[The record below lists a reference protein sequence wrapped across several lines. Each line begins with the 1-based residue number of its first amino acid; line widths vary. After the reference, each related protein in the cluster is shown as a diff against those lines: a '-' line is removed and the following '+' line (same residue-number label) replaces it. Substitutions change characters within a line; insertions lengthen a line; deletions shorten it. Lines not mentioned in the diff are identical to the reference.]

1 MNIFALHQE
10 TKPSAIMH
18 CDKHCVKM
26 IVEYAQL
33 MSTAHRFLDGE
44 YYAGKTV
51 KGHNIKRY
59 RMKLD
64 IMENN
69 LYKASHINH
78 PSAVWVRQSKSNYEW
93 LYSLGRELMKEY
105 TFRYDKNH
113 ACEKLIP
120 FLENVPNKIGVN
132 QFTMPTPAMP
142 EIYKVSCV
150 VESYRNYYRGDKR
163 RFATWK
169 NRSVPEWF

>member
-1 MNIFALHQE
+1 
-10 TKPSAIMH
+10 
-18 CDKHCVKM
+18 
-26 IVEYAQL
+26 
-33 MSTAHRFLDGE
+33 
-44 YYAGKTV
+44 
-51 KGHNIKRY
+51 
-59 RMKLD
+59 
-64 IMENN
+64 
-69 LYKASHINH
+69 
-78 PSAVWVRQSKSNYEW
+78 
-93 LYSLGRELMKEY
+93 MKEY

-120 FLENVPNKIGVN
+120 YLENVPNKIGVN